1 MRVGHRVRTKA
12 ASLITVIAAV
22 AALSVVAIGIGI
34 SAFAVG
40 GDASGD
46 DGNNENASSAP
57 ASIASASPGTTTGG
71 GDGIQSLDTFV
82 TQFVTGADEKKSSD
96 GTTDYVWTPQT
107 DISGHRFTFRVNFAT
122 SGTGSVPGAELD
134 DTGNVKP
141 GSYGTIQIRIPKSI
155 LKDKDGKPADV
166 YEMSVPS
173 GDELATMS
181 ASDRKDQHYAYSI
194 DGDDIVFYNCDSVT
208 AGQNGYFEVSYITTE
223 TTEHYRDYDGKSDAS
238 YDDASAAFKADI
250 KAGSFTKSSDEM
262 RVYIDTAAK
271 ITSTSKKLSGD
282 MSRTWDSS
290 WGAKPADADDYYYL
304 VWEIDSYIAG
314 PATQSYDF
322 TLSDVPTSDT
332 GKVEVVG
339 YKFWGTSEYTT
350 NKTQRNCSGNGM
362 RYDFVLTRHKKS
374 TFDTDAKGEIIT
386 NYTIKNKVTATVHP
400 VDGIDEDTTATA
412 SRSFDWTRPK
422 WGTPSGHFQMWK
434 YGNENWYDRFSYYW
448 DYASYDLDLLQ
459 DGKASSIDGIRYYI
473 ESTGYPFPWT
483 QDTSSADASSSDPA
497 KVAATYGQKHI
508 KNVITD
514 DTLYLL
520 DSNNSTFSDWDFD
533 SNKDADKEKPLTS
546 ADYDVSSIY
555 VRMSALDVARDANGK
570 PTYDADTANFDVS
583 ARTLTD
589 DDTITVET
597 KSGDT
602 WSTAGTLHMGT
613 GKFDK
618 ASGSKVKSVSTKSDA
633 AYASSYAIEFEE
645 GVDGYRLTNTN
656 NYYNTRIYV
665 TPYVSLKNTDT
676 VMKLIGSG
684 DAAKDQML
692 LKNKASYGFYQ
703 QDGSDWKEIATLSRI
718 IGDRLRRTVRSSSV
732 DKNVSAHKNN
742 VQKKRYEIT
751 WRLTAEETY
760 TNGTGQGTVNY
771 VQQNGGTFY
780 DLLPDGANFK
790 QDSIVVNDGYTRLDE
805 SAYTYELRQNWRDSG
820 RTMLILHIASPGSRY
835 IVYYTTTHAWSSLK
849 DYGTYVK
856 NPVGYETGNDSITN
870 GLPDDGSTLSAANK
884 TLYDNVDESSDAKR
898 FIYSEASDEVSAITA
913 AQSGLQKQVISG
925 KDSDWSYDTTVATDS
940 IYRYRLRFAN
950 TYVTKAKNIILYDS
964 LENYQP
970 DANTKGSWHGTLQA
984 VDTSQLTMAGAAP
997 VVYLSAVDDMSLDAS
1012 SGNTDLTDTS
1022 KWLTLSAF
1030 ISKYGSLASAKAIAI
1045 DVTKKTDGSAF
1056 ILAEGKSIAAS
1067 LVMKSPST
1075 SPASVTTGYPLT
1087 YNNVYVK
1094 DTVID
1099 SLGGESDFYIN
1110 QGYTTVRY
1118 AITADFKLHKV
1129 STEDANRNISGI
1141 QFRLIGT
1148 SDYGTDVDVTKA
1160 SGNDGIV
1167 SFKDIEKGKYT
1178 LSEYQGIPDWLE
1190 DHTPHAVVIDENG
1203 DVTIDGTTVY
1213 KKATDTYTPFVIKNA
1228 PRVHANVS
1236 ITKVDSLHTAMKV
1249 AKATYRLS
1257 GTSDYGNDVTM
1268 YSTTDKNGRLAF
1280 KNVEKGTY
1288 SLKETESPDGYILDA
1303 TEYTVTI
1310 DKTGS
1315 VKINY
1320 HGYVYGDTV
1329 TKYSHTSNVSD
1340 DGTKSGD
1347 YGDSWTNANIT
1358 GTDRSDTTKAHV
1370 VTIPGAT
1377 SLHVKIVY
1385 GGESANYDWACMWKG
1400 NYPAYTAANNY
1411 SSSLTGKL
1419 GGGSHTSSSNTK
1431 EYDVEGDTV
1440 TFAFRSDSS
1449 GHGSDG
1455 YSYYAV
1461 VTGQPAEYGNVE
1473 PKKDDN
1479 GNYMLKDEPYHYITF
1494 VKRSSYDGST
1504 IEGAEFSLVGTSDY
1518 GTSVNM
1524 TAKSDDIGEVRFDK
1538 LEPGSYV
1545 MKETKAPA
1553 NYELNTEQHVVTVK
1567 KDGTYTITGLS
1578 KYSTPSGE
1586 D

>member
-1 MRVGHRVRTKA
+1 MKVGHRVRTKA
-12 ASLITVIAAV
+12 ASLIAVIAAV
-22 AALSVVAIGIGI
+22 AVLSAVAIGIGI
-34 SAFAVG
+34 SASA
-40 GDASGD
+40 ASGD
-46 DGNNENASSAP
+46 DGNNENASSE
-57 ASIASASPGTTTGG
+57 STSVMSTGSGTTTGG
-71 GDGIQSLDTFV
+71 DDGIKSLDTFV
-82 TQFVTGADEKKSSD
+82 TQFVTGADVKKASD

-107 DISGHRFTFRVNFAT
+107 DVSGHRFTFRVNFAT
-122 SGTGSVPGAELD
+122 SGTGSVHGSELD
-134 DTGNVKP
+134 DIGNVKP
-141 GSYGTIQIRIPKSI
+141 GSYGAIQIRIPKSI
-155 LKDKDGKPADV
+155 LKDKDGKPADT

-181 ASDRKDQHYAYSI
+181 PSDRKDQHYAYSI

-208 AGQNGYFEVSYITTE
+208 AGQNGYFEVSYLTTE

-238 YDDASAAFKADI
+238 YDDASKAFKADI
-250 KAGSFTKSSDEM
+250 KAGTFTRSSDEK
-262 RVYIDTAAK
+262 RVYIDTAAR

-290 WGAKPADADDYYYL
+290 WGTKPADADDYYYL
-304 VWEIDSYIAG
+304 VWEIDSYIAN
-314 PATQSYDF
+314 PATQCYDF

-339 YKFWGTSEYTT
+339 YKLWGTSEYTT
-350 NKTQRNCSGNGM
+350 KPTQKNCSGQGM

-374 TFDTDAKGEIIT
+374 TFDTNSKGEKIT
-386 NYTIKNKVTATVHP
+386 NYTIKNQVTATVHP
-400 VDGIDEDTTATA
+400 VDGVDADTTATA
-412 SRSFDWTRPK
+412 SRSFDWTKPK
-422 WGTPSGHFQMWK
+422 WSTPSGHFQMWK

-459 DGKASSIDGIRYYI
+459 DGKAPSIDGIRYYI
-473 ESTGYPFPWT
+473 ESTEYPFPWT

-497 KVAATYGQKHI
+497 KVAATYGQKLI

-533 SNKDADKEKPLTS
+533 SNPDAGKEKPLTS

-570 PTYDADTANFDVS
+570 PTYDTDTANFDVS
-583 ARTLTD
+583 TRALTD

-602 WSTAGTLHMGT
+602 WSMAGTLHMGT

-618 ASGSKVKSVSTKSDA
+618 ASGSKVKSVLTKSDV
-633 AYASSYAIEFEE
+633 AYASSYAMEFEE

-656 NYYNTRIYV
+656 NYYNTSIYV

-676 VMKLIGSG
+676 VMKLVGSG
-684 DAAKDQML
+684 DTAKDQML

-703 QDGSDWKEIATLSRI
+703 QDGNDWKEIGTLNRI
-718 IGDRLRRTVRSSSV
+718 IGDRLRRTLRSSSV
-732 DKNVSAHKNN
+732 NKDVSAHKNN
-742 VQKKRYEIT
+742 VQKKHYEIT
-751 WRLTAEETY
+751 WRLTEEETY
-760 TNGTGQGTVNY
+760 TSGTGQGTVNY

-790 QDSIVVNDGYTRLDE
+790 QDSIVVNDGYTRLEE
-805 SAYTYELRQNWRDSG
+805 SAYTYELRQNWRNSG
-820 RTMLILHIASPGSRY
+820 RTMLILHITSPGNRY
-835 IVYYTTTHAWSSLK
+835 IVYYTTTHAWSALK

-884 TLYDNVDESSDAKR
+884 PLYVNVDESSDAKR

-997 VVYLSAVDDMSLDAS
+997 VVYLSAIDDMSLDAN
-1012 SGNTDLTDTS
+1012 SGNADITDTS

-1030 ISKYGSLASAKAIAI
+1030 TKKYGSLASAKAVAI
-1045 DVTKKTDGSAF
+1045 DVTKRDDGSPF
-1056 ILAEGKSIAAS
+1056 VLDEGKSIAAA
-1067 LVMKSPST
+1067 LIMKSPST
-1075 SPASVTTGYPLT
+1075 SPADVKTGYPLT

-1099 SLGGESDFYIN
+1099 TLGGENDFYIN

-1118 AITADFKLHKV
+1118 AITSNFKLHKV
-1129 STEDANRNISGI
+1129 SSEDANRNISGI
-1141 QFRLIGT
+1141 QFRLMGT
-1148 SDYGTDVDVTKA
+1148 SDYGTYVDITKA

-1167 SFKDIEKGKYT
+1167 NFKDIEKGKYT

-1190 DHTPHAVVIDENG
+1190 DHTPHAVVIDEKG
-1203 DVTIDGTTVY
+1203 DVTIDGTTAY
-1213 KKATDTYTPFVIKNA
+1213 KKATDTYTPFVIKNS
-1228 PRVHANVS
+1228 PRVHTDVS
-1236 ITKVDSLHTAMKV
+1236 LTKVDSLHTAMKV

-1257 GTSDYGNDVTM
+1257 GTSDYGNDVMM
-1268 YSTTDKNGRLAF
+1268 YLTTDKNGRLMF

-1315 VKINY
+1315 VKVTY
-1320 HGYVYGDTV
+1320 YGYSYGDTV
-1329 TKYSHTSNVSD
+1329 TKYSHTSNVND
-1340 DGTKSGD
+1340 DGTQNGN
-1347 YGDSWTNANIT
+1347 YGDNWSNANIT
-1358 GTDRSDTTKAHV
+1358 GTDRGDTTKAHV

-1385 GGESANYDWACMWKG
+1385 GGESANYDWVSMWKG
-1400 NYPAYTAANNY
+1400 SYPSYTASDNY
-1411 SSSLTGKL
+1411 SSALTEKL
-1419 GGGSHTSSSNTK
+1419 GGGSHTSTSNTK

-1440 TFAFRSDSS
+1440 TFAFRSDGSVS
-1449 GHGSDG
+1449 GDG
-1455 YSYYAV
+1455 YGYYAV
-1461 VTGQPAEYGNVE
+1461 VTGQPTEYGNVE
-1473 PKKDDN
+1473 PKKDAN
-1479 GNYMLKDEPYHYITF
+1479 GNYLLKDEPYHYITF

-1504 IEGAEFSLVGTSDY
+1504 IEGAEFSLKGTSDY
-1518 GTSVNM
+1518 GTSVSM
-1524 TAKSDDIGEVRFDK
+1524 TATSDDIGEVRFEH

-1545 MKETKAPA
+1545 LQETKAPDG
-1553 NYELNTEQHVVTVK
+1553 YELNTEQHVVTMK

-1586 D
+1586 E